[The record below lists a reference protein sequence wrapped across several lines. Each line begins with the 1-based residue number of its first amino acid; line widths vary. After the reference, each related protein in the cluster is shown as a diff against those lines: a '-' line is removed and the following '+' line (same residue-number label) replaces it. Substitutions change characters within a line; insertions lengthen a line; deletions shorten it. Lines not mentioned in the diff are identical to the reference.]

1 MQKRSVETKGKIMQA
16 AQDLF
21 SRSGFESA
29 SVSEI
34 CRVAGIS
41 KGAFYH
47 HFPSK
52 QSVFMELLTEW
63 LRGLDEA
70 LEDLQSNQPDVSQ
83 SLIQMSEI
91 LPAIIKT
98 SDGRLP
104 IFLEFWAHAARDP
117 AVWKT
122 AIAPFRKYKVYF
134 MQMMG
139 AGISAGSIKAM
150 DEETAALAVMSM
162 AIGLLLQGIVDPTGS
177 DWTGTSRESIRVLTD
192 GLARRSP

>member
-1 MQKRSVETKGKIMQA
+1 MQKRSVETKGKIIQA

-34 CRVAGIS
+34 CKLAGIS

-63 LRGLDEA
+63 LRGLDKA
-70 LEDLQSNQPDVSQ
+70 LDALRSNQPDVPQ

-91 LPAIIKT
+91 LPVIIKT
-98 SDGRLP
+98 GEGRLP
-104 IFLEFWAHAARDP
+104 IFLEFWAHAAREP
-117 AVWKT
+117 AVWKA
-122 AIAPFRKYKVYF
+122 AIAPYQKYKEFF
-134 MQMMG
+134 MEMMNE
-139 AGISAGSIKAM
+139 GIAAGSIKPI
-150 DEETAALAVMSM
+150 DKETAALAVMSM
-162 AIGLLLQGIVDPTGS
+162 AIGLLLQGIVDPAGS
-177 DWTGTSRESIRVLTD
+177 DWAGVGRESIRVLTD
-192 GLARRSP
+192 GLTRRST

>member
-1 MQKRSVETKGKIMQA
+1 MQQRSIETKGKIRQA

-34 CRVAGIS
+34 CILAGVS

-70 LEDLQSNQPDVSQ
+70 LENFRSIQPEVPQ
-83 SLIQMSEI
+83 SLIQMAAI
-91 LPAIIKT
+91 LPEIIKT
-98 SDGRLP
+98 AEGRLP
-104 IFLEFWAHAARDP
+104 IFLEFWVHAARDP
-117 AVWKT
+117 SLWKAAV
-122 AIAPFRKYKVYF
+122 APYRKYKDF
-134 MQMMG
+134 FTQMMEE
-139 AGISAGSIKAM
+139 GIAAGSISATDK
-150 DEETAALAVMSM
+150 ETAAMAVMSL
-162 AIGLLLQGIVDPTGS
+162 AIGLLLQAVVDPGGS
-177 DWTGTSRESIRVLTD
+177 DWALVGRESIRVLTE
-192 GLARRSP
+192 GLARKSK

>member
-1 MQKRSVETKGKIMQA
+1 MQKRSIETKGKILRA

-34 CRVAGIS
+34 CQLAGIS

-63 LRGLDEA
+63 LGGLDRA
-70 LEDLQSNQPDVSQ
+70 LEDLRSNQPEVPQ
-83 SLIQMSEI
+83 SLIEMSDI
-91 LPAIIKT
+91 LPAIIKAAE
-98 SDGRLP
+98 GRLP
-104 IFLEFWAHAARDP
+104 IFLEFWVHAARDP

-122 AIAPFRKYKVYF
+122 AIAPYQKYKEF
-134 MQMMG
+134 FIRMMG
-139 AGISAGSIKAM
+139 EGIAAGSISEM
-150 DEETAALAVMSM
+150 DQKTAALAVMSL
-162 AIGLLLQGIVDPTGS
+162 AIGLLLQGIIDPAGS
-177 DWTGTSRESIRVLTD
+177 DWAGVGHESFRLLTD
-192 GLARRSP
+192 GLTRRST